1 MPKVKLTQA
10 RYDEIVKEL
19 QHLQTVGADAVAEKI
34 KEARAF
40 GDLSEN
46 SEYDEAKNEQ
56 GKLYS
61 KIADL
66 KNQIENAEI
75 ISDSEISTHVTLGV
89 RVTVLNTESG
99 AEKTYRIVGSQE
111 ADPRS
116 ALLSDESPIGA
127 ALIGATVGDEVSA
140 DTPMGNK
147 IFRVLK
153 IEV

>member
-10 RYDEIVKEL
+10 RYDDIVKEL

-66 KNQIENAEI
+66 KNQIDNAEI
-75 ISDSEISTHVTLGV
+75 ISDSEISTHVTLGAK
-89 RVTVLNTESG
+89 VTVQNVG
-99 AEKTYRIVGSQE
+99 AGTEKTYRIVGSQE
-111 ADPRS
+111 ADPRN

-127 ALIGATVGDEVSA
+127 ALIGGTVGDVVSA
-140 DTPMGNK
+140 VTPSGPK
-147 IFRVLK
+147 SYEILK